1 MREKY
6 GPAPPPEVP
15 EEELPDPLPTHE
27 TACLQGHDGPI
38 LAVRF
43 NRTGTYCLTCGKV
56 CYASAASW
64 QHGVQCL
71 QSLNGLQDR
80 TLRLWNPHRGVHIK
94 TYVGH
99 GYDVRDVCVSAA
111 NDK

>member
-6 GPAPPPEVP
+6 GPAPPPEAIV
-15 EEELPDPLPTHE
+15 EEPADPLPTQE

-56 CYASAASW
+56 SI
-64 QHGVQCL
+64 L
-71 QSLNGLQDR
+71 
-80 TLRLWNPHRGVHIK
+80 K
-94 TYVGH
+94 TYM
-99 GYDVRDVCVSAA
+99 CCLAA
-111 NDK
+111 GSVICNSEHVQSTLGPLVIGLCSLRRFHC

>member
-6 GPAPPPEVP
+6 GPAPPPEIP
-15 EEELPDPLPTHE
+15 EEELADPLPTQE

-56 CYASAASW
+56 
-64 QHGVQCL
+64 
-71 QSLNGLQDR
+71 
-80 TLRLWNPHRGVHIK
+80 RLPSVEFCA
-94 TYVGH
+94 V
-99 GYDVRDVCVSAA
+99 V
-111 NDK
+111 

>member
-6 GPAPPPEVP
+6 GPALPSEQP
-15 EEELPDPLPTHE
+15 EEELPEPLPIQE

-56 CYASAASW
+56 SLLIW
-64 QHGVQCL
+64 QLMHVGAGSDPCWI
-71 QSLNGLQDR
+71 
-80 TLRLWNPHRGVHIK
+80 LR
-94 TYVGH
+94 
-99 GYDVRDVCVSAA
+99 
-111 NDK
+111 